1 MKKYIF
7 PLLLLWIPLKAQTI
21 MKAEDAITIGL
32 KNNYDIQIAKNNRQ
46 ISDNNAG
53 KGTAEF
59 LPTLAVS
66 ANHQYASSL
75 QETNSPFSFGDSK
88 TRSTGGQISIDWTLF
103 DGFKMFTTNRRFR
116 ELAKLGEY
124 QARNLIENTSVA
136 ILRAYFK
143 VVQQEE
149 LLDVAKNSMV
159 ISRTRLEKE
168 KVRQE
173 LGGASSTDFLNAQ
186 VSFNNDS
193 SLVLNQE
200 LLVLIA
206 KKDLNILL
214 GRDAITPIS
223 VNKQI
228 TIIPLSSTIEELLSM
243 ARDHNSSLLIAE
255 QNKIVADQD
264 IQITKSSFYPQ
275 LLLGADYGYLD
286 RTINSDN
293 PNFTDPVN
301 TQSKDGM
308 IGLTL
313 SFNLFNGM
321 RDKINLQ
328 NARLAAKNRN
338 LALQDT
344 KNQLSGLVREKY
356 VTFDKRVELMKLEEQ
371 NVIAAQQNLQLQQDR
386 YQIGTSTSLEF
397 RDAQVNLLRAQSTLI
412 AARYQARISRLEIEQ
427 LIGRLEIE

>member
-1 MKKYIF
+1 
-7 PLLLLWIPLKAQTI
+7 
-21 MKAEDAITIGL
+21 
-32 KNNYDIQIAKNNRQ
+32 
-46 ISDNNAG
+46 
-53 KGTAEF
+53 
-59 LPTLAVS
+59 
-66 ANHQYASSL
+66 
-75 QETNSPFSFGDSK
+75 
-88 TRSTGGQISIDWTLF
+88 
-103 DGFKMFTTNRRFR
+103 MFTTNRRFR
-116 ELAKLGEY
+116 ELAKLGAY
-124 QARNLIENTSVA
+124 QARYIIENTSVA
-136 ILRAYFK
+136 ILRAYFN

-149 LLDVAKNSMV
+149 LLDVAKNSME

-186 VSFNNDS
+186 VSFNNDR
-193 SLVLNQE
+193 SLVLNQD
-200 LLVLIA
+200 LQLLIA

-214 GRDAITPIS
+214 GRDAATPIS

-228 TIIPLSSTIEELLSM
+228 TILPLSSSIDELLAM
-243 ARDHNSSLLIAE
+243 AREHNSSLLIAE

-264 IQITKSSFYPQ
+264 IQITKSAFYPQ
-275 LLLGADYGYLD
+275 LFLGADYGYLD

-293 PNFTDPVN
+293 PNFNDPVN
-301 TQSKDGM
+301 TKSKDGI
-308 IGLTL
+308 IGLNL

-338 LALQDT
+338 LALKDT
-344 KNQLSGLVREKY
+344 QNQLSGLVKEKY
-356 VTFDKRVELMKLEEQ
+356 VTFDKRVELMQLEEQ

-412 AARYQARISRLEIEQ
+412 VARYQARISRLEIEQ